1 MLRRCVAAMYSGSLK
16 NSETEDVLCA
26 SRECHFVDLRIW
38 DVLVGEYP
46 AVDELFHLINVDLK
60 ASEGVYSGI
69 FPVAYDAQVEVVRGD
84 AVAACP
90 HRFFA

>member
-1 MLRRCVAAMYSGSLK
+1 MFIG
-16 NSETEDVLCA
+16 ED
-26 SRECHFVDLRIW
+26 
-38 DVLVGEYP
+38 P
-46 AVDELFHLINVDLK
+46 AVDEIFHLINVYFK

-90 HRFFA
+90 HRFFARKIDDGIEFVRYAYFHV